1 MNFWEQIYCALS
13 EEMSFEVLSPI
24 WSYVNENE
32 KNLAKIQ
39 KLKFRQPLYNFGR
52 DPP

>member
-1 MNFWEQIYCALS
+1 MNFWEQICCALS
-13 EEMSFEVLSPI
+13 DKMSFEVFSTI
-24 WSYVNENE
+24 WSNVNENE

-39 KLKFRQPLYNFGR
+39 NLKFRQSLYNFGR